1 MFEFIDTP
9 NPNAKKIMVE
19 HNFEI
24 SIYLDAESIEDKNLK
39 NKLENLSI
47 KLVIG
52 NRSYPMK
59 VPIEDEQKIRNI
71 GKDLNKRISEIKSQM
86 NIDDL
91 QDILAMIAFKLSVEL
106 EDNKGQTSENKDA
119 YKKIENI
126 INEIDKKLE

>member
-1 MFEFIDTP
+1 
-9 NPNAKKIMVE
+9 
-19 HNFEI
+19 
-24 SIYLDAESIEDKNLK
+24 
-39 NKLENLSI
+39 
-47 KLVIG
+47 
-52 NRSYPMK
+52 MK

-106 EDNKGQTSENKDA
+106 EDNKCQTSENKDA

>member
-1 MFEFIDTP
+1 M
-9 NPNAKKIMVE
+9 
-19 HNFEI
+19 
-24 SIYLDAESIEDKNLK
+24 
-39 NKLENLSI
+39 ENLSI

-106 EDNKGQTSENKDA
+106 DDNIGQTSENKDA
-119 YKKIENI
+119 YKKIENM

>member
-1 MFEFIDTP
+1 
-9 NPNAKKIMVE
+9 
-19 HNFEI
+19 
-24 SIYLDAESIEDKNLK
+24 
-39 NKLENLSI
+39 
-47 KLVIG
+47 
-52 NRSYPMK
+52 MK

-106 EDNKGQTSENKDA
+106 DDNKDQTSKNKDA
-119 YKKIENI
+119 YKKIENM

>member
-1 MFEFIDTP
+1 
-9 NPNAKKIMVE
+9 
-19 HNFEI
+19 
-24 SIYLDAESIEDKNLK
+24 
-39 NKLENLSI
+39 
-47 KLVIG
+47 
-52 NRSYPMK
+52 MK

-106 EDNKGQTSENKDA
+106 EDNKGQTSEIKDA

-126 INEIDKKLE
+126 INVIDKKLE

>member
-1 MFEFIDTP
+1 M
-9 NPNAKKIMVE
+9 
-19 HNFEI
+19 
-24 SIYLDAESIEDKNLK
+24 
-39 NKLENLSI
+39 ENLSI

-59 VPIEDEQKIRNI
+59 VPIEEEQKIRNI
-71 GKDLNKRISEIKSQM
+71 GKDLNKKIAEIRSQM

-106 EDNKGQTSENKDA
+106 EDNKGNTSEKKEA

>member
-1 MFEFIDTP
+1 M
-9 NPNAKKIMVE
+9 
-19 HNFEI
+19 
-24 SIYLDAESIEDKNLK
+24 
-39 NKLENLSI
+39 ENLSI

-59 VPIEDEQKIRNI
+59 VPIEEEQKIRNI

-106 EDNKGQTSENKDA
+106 EDNNSQTSENKDA

>member
-1 MFEFIDTP
+1 
-9 NPNAKKIMVE
+9 
-19 HNFEI
+19 
-24 SIYLDAESIEDKNLK
+24 
-39 NKLENLSI
+39 LENLSI

-59 VPIEDEQKIRNI
+59 VPIEDEQKIRKI

-106 EDNKGQTSENKDA
+106 DDNIGQTSENKDA
-119 YKKIENI
+119 YKKIENM